1 MVKVPLI
8 SLTPTIRAPQAEA
21 KFALAEGRA
30 GAALAL
36 LCQQCRPG
44 AKHPANVV
52 SSLYYDTRDRRS
64 LYEKLNS
71 NFLKT
76 KFRLRWYRD
85 LDGHF
90 STPGSF
96 FEIKQRVGTAR
107 NKRRIAAPFD
117 ASWLDGAS
125 LAEPALART
134 AELLRAH
141 GVHTPPLV
149 PVFVLRYERHRFLE
163 PSSGLRINLD
173 RRITVARSHPH
184 VTGPRFR
191 AALAQAVLEVK
202 GARAEEL
209 PRPLWLALRLGCRLG
224 SFSKYAT
231 CYAEALGAPR

>member
-1 MVKVPLI
+1 M
-8 SLTPTIRAPQAEA
+8 TPTIRAPQAEA

-30 GAALAL
+30 GVALAL
-36 LCQQCRPG
+36 LRQHCRPD
-44 AKHPANVV
+44 AEHPANVV
-52 SSLYYDTRDRRS
+52 SSLYYDTRDRRG

-71 NFLKT
+71 DFLKT

-85 LDGHF
+85 LDGRF
-90 STPGSF
+90 GTPGSF
-96 FEIKQRVGTAR
+96 FEIKQRIGSAR
-107 NKRRIAAPFD
+107 SKRRFEAPFD

-134 AELLRAH
+134 AELLRSH
-141 GVHTPPLV
+141 GVHAPPLV
-149 PVFVLRYERHRFLE
+149 PVFVIRYERHRFLE

-184 VTGPRFR
+184 LTGPRFR

-202 GARAEEL
+202 GAHAKEL
-209 PRPLWLALRLGCRLG
+209 PRPLWPALRLGCRLG

-231 CYAEALGAPR
+231 CYAAAVGAPR